1 MRRAAMAITPGAF
14 RRRVPAASSRLLAML
29 TSTLAPIGAP
39 AIAVAAMRGVAV
51 ITFMPVARSA
61 SLLEPTRLGR

>member
-1 MRRAAMAITPGAF
+1 
-14 RRRVPAASSRLLAML
+14 ML

-61 SLLEPTRLGR
+61 SLLEPTRLGDKKAGLIVRGLLG